1 MNVGDIV
8 HAKKHLS
15 KVTDSLT
22 LYRHP
27 TFLGGCSY
35 LLPLGALGLVVRAV
49 HYEDYGTSV
58 LLLCGGG
65 ITGWTHWTSL
75 EVVKE

>member
-8 HAKKHLS
+8 CVKRNLYQ
-15 KVTDSLT
+15 VTDSLT

-27 TFLGGCSY
+27 TFLGGRSC
-35 LLPLGALGLVVRAV
+35 LLPLGALGLVVRTI

-75 EVVKE
+75 EVVKV